1 MCLIALSRASLL
13 SHNGASLTVSLR
25 TGLHLSPLDKW
36 IMCWQEGSLLAA
48 HTLHQKSTA
57 CLGFWPFLVLQCY
70 RAGREHSKGLFS
82 FSLGRPRSGLYNF
95 SICLNSVPWPRIH
108 ARFHQSLTSLILG
121 AQRCGCARCV
131 AWSVSF
137 HSVPTAHTCDVCG
150 PSNSQ

>member
-1 MCLIALSRASLL
+1 MFDSIEWASLL

-25 TGLHLSPLDKW
+25 TGLHLSPLLQQVNVLAGGQLA
-36 IMCWQEGSLLAA
+36 CGSHSAP
-48 HTLHQKSTA
+48 KSTAA
-57 CLGFWPFLVLQCY
+57 CLGFWPFIVLQCY
-70 RAGREHSKGLFS
+70 RGGREHSKGLFS

-95 SICLNSVPWPRIH
+95 SICLNPVPWPRIH

-121 AQRCGCARCV
+121 AQRCGCARRV

-137 HSVPTAHTCDVCG
+137 HSVPTAHACDVCG